1 MEIYAG
7 VKKMIIFVSIVVF
20 AALVYIGL
28 QLYQFDNS
36 QFAKEQGFSYFQT
49 ISNTKIRV
57 FKTLYDQLART
68 NSDAKVVFNVQID
81 EATNRNF
88 ADAIVVHPA
97 GIFVILMLQ
106 KKGWIS
112 GTEKSYEWVE
122 QLHGG
127 KVNNFQN
134 PIHLTERMAFAISDL
149 LPEIEKKQ
157 IESVI
162 LFSNDCSFQQI
173 ELSSGT
179 VEVLKYKEINR
190 WVSSLAGQVLSNE
203 QISSTYI
210 SLKKYSK
217 N

>member
-1 MEIYAG
+1 MFFRFSLSVIFATIYG
-7 VKKMIIFVSIVVF
+7 SSLHLFQ
-20 AALVYIGL
+20 LV
-28 QLYQFDNS
+28 Q
-36 QFAKEQGFSYFQT
+36 E
-49 ISNTKIRV
+49 
-57 FKTLYDQLART
+57 
-68 NSDAKVVFNVQID
+68 
-81 EATNRNF
+81 
-88 ADAIVVHPA
+88 
-97 GIFVILMLQ
+97 MLP

-127 KVNNFQN
+127 KINNFPN

-210 SLKKYSK
+210 SLKKYCK